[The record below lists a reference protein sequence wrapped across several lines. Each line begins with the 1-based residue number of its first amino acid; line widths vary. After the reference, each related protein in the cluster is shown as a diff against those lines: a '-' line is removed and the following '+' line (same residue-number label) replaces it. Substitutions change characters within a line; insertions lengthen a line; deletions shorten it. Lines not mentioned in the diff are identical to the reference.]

1 MIPTNFLFRTAKN
14 ICNSQKLLIL
24 HTAKAT
30 NWVMKRTPLSA
41 HLGYSK
47 LKISQNTT
55 QFWIQQYC
63 KTQNELQQI
72 ILFQKKILLQKC
84 FYLQFLL
91 QNDIFKYIV
100 SNMENF
106 LQFFLSSI
114 KKKLQKDF
122 LLLRSYKNFPHQIFA
137 TLKRQVP
144 PSKQISEHAPNFHK
158 QSFRRILLLQ
168 RKVIILKQNIRSIF
182 KYQLKKQKIIIY
194 HYNYSYY
201 IFLHEMLEL
210 PVQWEPYILA
220 RQYFTCAIIRY
231 LNFKFSFCIQIKFSY
246 SFMLPIKKKNIIKF
260 QLNLT
265 ITISKYLVQV
275 RTKRLTRINKANNL
289 LHNSLY
295 NDKIQQINFKTYFK
309 KNETTNGVVNNL

>member
-1 MIPTNFLFRTAKN
+1 MNYNKQSYFKKKYCYKSVF
-14 ICNSQKLLIL
+14 ICNSFFKMIFSNTLLVI
-24 HTAKAT
+24 
-30 NWVMKRTPLSA
+30 W
-41 HLGYSK
+41 
-47 LKISQNTT
+47 KI
-55 QFWIQQYC
+55 
-63 KTQNELQQI
+63 
-72 ILFQKKILLQKC
+72 
-84 FYLQFLL
+84 FY
-91 QNDIFKYIV
+91 N
-100 SNMENF
+100 
-106 LQFFLSSI
+106 FFLSSI